1 MEQTMSEE
9 NDNNETNE
17 EAEELTPEE
26 RKRME
31 MRQAVRFFYDF
42 QKLRI
47 QSSNRSGTDQVALSR
62 GHLDTLAVQAFLL
75 ETLEKKALTNV
86 KNLLKEWPIYNTWL
100 KDQKGCGPTMSG
112 VLLSEIDIR
121 RADTPSAIWSYCG
134 LAVVDGHAQRRKK
147 GEKCGYNP
155 WLKSKVVKVLADCM
169 IKAKSPWRE
178 FYDNYKNRKQ
188 NQRVDVCM
196 ACAGRGRLVFKEDAF
211 HGSFEQ
217 TGEPVQSGDEKGK
230 IRKCSNC
237 KGTGGP
243 APWGKSDAH
252 RHAAAM
258 RYMVKMFLLEFWKEW
273 RNLEELPI
281 VESYA
286 EAYLGRRH
294 GDHGGSLQPSAM

>member
-1 MEQTMSEE
+1 MNAE
-9 NDNNETNE
+9 NDNNDAETENKE
-17 EAEELTPEE
+17 IKELTPEE
-26 RKRME
+26 QKRVE

-62 GHLDTLAVQAFLL
+62 GHLDTLAVQSFLL
-75 ETLEKKALTNV
+75 ETLEKKALSNV
-86 KNLLKEWPIYNTWL
+86 KDLLKEWPIYNKWL

-121 RADTPSAIWSYCG
+121 RADTPSALWAYCG
-134 LAVVDGHAQRRKK
+134 LAVIDGHAQRRKK

-169 IKAKSPWRE
+169 IKAKSPWRD
-178 FYDNYKNRKQ
+178 FYDNYKTRKQ
-188 NQRVDVCM
+188 NTRVDVCM
-196 ACAGRGRLVFKEDAF
+196 ACE
-211 HGSFEQ
+211 
-217 TGEPVQSGDEKGK
+217 GK
-230 IRKCSNC
+230 KKINNAKCSNC
-237 KGTGGP
+237 NGTGGP

-273 RNLEELPI
+273 RQLEGLP
-281 VESYA
+281 VVDTYA
-286 EAYLGRRH
+286 EAYLGRKH
-294 GDHGGSLQPSAM
+294 GDHGGSLSAPTM